1 MTIKKGFGSLTDSV
15 INLYVLGNPAVSN
28 RNLITILSAKTQK
41 QITSII
47 CGYTLPNPST
57 ATGLTNGRLL
67 VCSGKF
73 EGSEIEISVLNAGL
87 PQELANVNVLL
98 DVPILGNRSP
108 EKIILNKPMLF
119 DESTD
124 VSIILTYCGTTGG
137 ASSPATESVTAFL
150 NVDGV
155 LGENIKLFK
164 ELR

>member
-1 MTIKKGFGSLTDSV
+1 M
-15 INLYVLGNPAVSN
+15 
-28 RNLITILSAKTQK
+28 Q
-41 QITSII
+41 
-47 CGYTLPNPST
+47 
-57 ATGLTNGRLL
+57 TGEEF
-67 VCSGKF
+67 K
-73 EGSEIEISVLNAGL
+73 GSEIEISVLNAGL

-108 EKIILNKPMLF
+108 EKIIFNKPMLF

-137 ASSPATESVTAFL
+137 ATSPATESVTAFL